1 MSISTSPSVSSSTS
15 PSKLP
20 TVSKNDQLE
29 DINTCEHINEE
40 KMNNPVSDLIV
51 ENSQDKNILNS
62 TNNEDDDDDKNEDLS
77 EKYSNEKEKKMLSST
92 FLINDA
98 STITNTGSCF
108 NFSKIFGQGDNI
120 NKIPEEKSSDSL
132 SKSDTENET
141 INQNKLMINK
151 NKAVEVA

>member
-40 KMNNPVSDLIV
+40 KMINPVSDLIV
-51 ENSQDKNILNS
+51 ENSQDKNILNA
-62 TNNEDDDDDKNEDLS
+62 TNNEDDDDKNEDLS
-77 EKYSNEKEKKMLSST
+77 EKYLNEKES
-92 FLINDA
+92 
-98 STITNTGSCF
+98 
-108 NFSKIFGQGDNI
+108 
-120 NKIPEEKSSDSL
+120 
-132 SKSDTENET
+132 SDTENKT
-141 INQNKLMINK
+141 INQNKLMVTK